1 MSTPNSS
8 DETTPEPA
16 SLAHPQAPPGA
27 AATTSLV
34 LPNFLPP
41 ARIVAQ
47 LSEVRATQPIAALA
61 GVNQHQQELADVF
74 LQAVHCGVEDPIG
87 NFAKE
92 GMLFNYA
99 TYFLAKWRDR
109 RAYPLFVRWFSL
121 AGEDALELGGDTID
135 HHGSRLLAS
144 VWDGNIEPLKGIV
157 TNRQANP
164 VCRGQALGALG
175 VLVAWGEWP
184 RSEAENTLLFLAR
197 EGLERVS
204 HPVWTDLALVCV
216 QLEFISGF
224 VELRR
229 ALQEGLLQPSAV
241 SAEDLDQVEQAPRG
255 ALIEEFA
262 RRHPPITDVI
272 QETRWWGGFHQAPA
286 KSDARLAGRLTEPHY
301 SQPKVGRN
309 DPCPCGS
316 GKKYKKCCGA

>member
-1 MSTPNSS
+1 M
-8 DETTPEPA
+8 
-16 SLAHPQAPPGA
+16 
-27 AATTSLV
+27 V

-47 LSEVRATQPIAALA
+47 LSEIRATQPIAALA
-61 GVNQHQQELADVF
+61 GVNQHQPELADVF
-74 LQAVHCGVEDPIG
+74 LQAVQRGVEDPNG
-87 NFAKE
+87 SFAKE

-109 RAYPLFVRWFSL
+109 RAYPLFLRWFSL
-121 AGEDALELGGDTID
+121 PGEEALELGGDTIE
-135 HHGSRLLAS
+135 HHGSRFLAS

-157 TNRQANP
+157 RNQEANP
-164 VCRGQALGALG
+164 VCRGQALEALA

-184 RSEAENTLLFLAR
+184 RSEAENTLLYLAR

-204 HPVWTDLALVCV
+204 HPVWSALALVCI
-216 QLEFISGF
+216 QLEFISVF
-224 VELRR
+224 AELRR
-229 ALQEGLLQPSAV
+229 ALQEGLLQSSAV
-241 SAEDLDQVEQAPRG
+241 RAEVLDEIERAPRG
-255 ALIEEFA
+255 ALIEDFA

-272 QETRWWGGFHQAPA
+272 QETRWWGGFQQA
-286 KSDARLAGRLTEPHY
+286 SDRSDVSLAGRVTKPYY

>member
-1 MSTPNSS
+1 MSTPDST
-8 DETTPEPA
+8 DETTPEPV
-16 SLAHPQAPPGA
+16 SLVHAHALTGA
-27 AATTSLV
+27 AAATSMV

-61 GVNQHQQELADVF
+61 GVNQHQQELAEVF
-74 LQAVHCGVEDPIG
+74 LQAIQRGVEDPNG
-87 NFAKE
+87 SFAKE

-109 RAYPLFVRWFSL
+109 RAYPLFLRWFSL
-121 AGEDALELGGDTID
+121 AGEDALELGGDTIE
-135 HHGSRLLAS
+135 HHGSRFLAS
-144 VWDGNIEPLKGIV
+144 VWDGNIEPLKSIA
-157 TNRQANP
+157 TNREANP
-164 VCRGQALGALG
+164 VCRGQALRALG

-184 RSEAENTLLFLAR
+184 RPEAENTLIFLAR
-197 EGLERVS
+197 EGLERVGHS
-204 HPVWTDLALVCV
+204 VWSDLALVCV

-224 VELRR
+224 AELRR

-241 SAEDLDQVEQAPRG
+241 RAEDLDQVEHAPRG

-272 QETRWWGGFHQAPA
+272 QETRWWGGFRQVSANSEAPRA
-286 KSDARLAGRLTEPHY
+286 ARVTKPYY

-309 DPCPCGS
+309 DTCPCGS